1 MSASIWRPFFQ
12 IIVWTAPIFAG
23 WGEDGAH
30 ASERDCDYCPKTT
43 LVQVSDFTA
52 PLAVG
57 VYEVTQGEFDRFI
70 DDTGHSLGDSC
81 GIWDD
86 EARRVR
92 SSDPRALVGSAD
104 HPVVCVS
111 WEDAQAY
118 VKWLSDKT
126 GASWR
131 LLTGEEW
138 EYFARAGATT
148 PFHTG
153 QTISKSEAAYGEK
166 YSRGSRVSTRPVG
179 SFEPNDFGL
188 YDVHGN
194 VWEWTADCWVDNPA
208 SSAVK
213 RNDRLGGGYRRD
225 NEGADEDCPDKVL
238 RGGSWR
244 DDASAIGL
252 AARSAA
258 AAGDRTAYYGFRVV
272 RSDVVGKVFDDC
284 EEGKEYC
291 PKMVVVPS
299 GRFMMGSLPSEEG
312 RDDDEGPRRRVEISA
327 ALAVGVH
334 EVTRYEFGR
343 FVYATGRSM
352 GNSCW
357 TWENG
362 ERKDRSGRGWRNPG
376 FSQRDSHPVVCVS
389 WNDARAY
396 VRWLSGETGESYRLL
411 SESEWEYVARARTQ
425 TRYHWGDSSSSQ
437 CRYANGADMS
447 AKRHNSGWTVADC
460 DDGYYRTSPVGSF
473 AANSFG
479 LHDVHGN
486 VWEWVQDCWNGSYTG
501 APRNGSAWES
511 GECSLRVLR
520 GGSWVSIPRLLRAAY
535 RYWIGSGGRYDN
547 VGFRVAR
554 TFTP

>member
-1 MSASIWRPFFQ
+1 MSTSIWRMFFRT
-12 IIVWTAPIFAG
+12 IMWAAVVFAG
-23 WGEDGAH
+23 WGGDGAH
-30 ASERDCDYCPKTT
+30 ASESDCDYCPKTT
-43 LVQVSDFTA
+43 RPIQVGDSTA

-57 VYEVTQGEFDRFI
+57 VHEVTRDEFDRFVR
-70 DDTGHSLGDSC
+70 DEDHSLGDSC

-86 EARRVR
+86 EARLARWL
-92 SSDPRALVGSAD
+92 DPGALVEPAD

-118 VKWLSDKT
+118 VKWLSKET

-153 QTISKSEAAYGEK
+153 QTISKSEAAYGKK
-166 YSRGSRVSTRPVG
+166 YSRGSPVPTRPVG

-194 VWEWTADCWVDNPA
+194 VWEWTADCWVNNPA
-208 SSAVK
+208 GSAVK
-213 RNDRLGGGYRRD
+213 RNDRLGGGSRRD

-258 AAGDRTAYYGFRVV
+258 AAGDRTAYYGFRVAK
-272 RSDVVGKVFDDC
+272 DPVGEVFRDC
-284 EEGKEYC
+284 AYC
-291 PKMVVVPS
+291 PEMVVVRFGS
-299 GRFMMGSLPSEEG
+299 FMMGSPPSEKD
-312 RDDDEGPRRRVEISA
+312 RWDDEGPRHRVEISA
-327 ALAVGVH
+327 VLAVGVH
-334 EVTRYEFGR
+334 EVTRDEFGR
-343 FVYATGRSM
+343 FASSTNRSM
-352 GNSCW
+352 RGSCW
-357 TWENG
+357 VREDG
-362 ERKDRSGRGWRNPG
+362 EWKLRSDRGWRSPG
-376 FSQRDSHPVVCVS
+376 FSQTGSHPVVCVS

-411 SESEWEYVARARTQ
+411 SESEWEYAARGGTQ
-425 TRYHWGDSSSSQ
+425 TRYWWGDAIG
-437 CRYANGADMS
+437 RN
-447 AKRHNSGWTVADC
+447 RTNC
-460 DDGYYRTSPVGSF
+460 DGCGSRWDDESTAPVGSF

-486 VWEWVQDCWNGSYTG
+486 VWEWVRDCWNGSYAD
-501 APRNGSAWES
+501 APRDGSAWDR

-520 GGSWVSIPRLLRAAY
+520 GGSWDINPRGLRAALRGRDDSGF
-535 RYWIGSGGRYDN
+535 RYYNI
-547 VGFRVAR
+547 GFRVAR